1 MRKKQWTA
9 QEKFQIVMMGMK
21 GRNIVELCNEYGITH
36 SVYYDWRDVFLRD
49 GVKLFERG
57 GVNNDKERLENENR
71 RLKEMVGELTI
82 ELKKNDW

>member
-1 MRKKQWTA
+1 MKKKQWTA

>member
-1 MRKKQWTA
+1 MKKKQWTA

-57 GVNNDKERLENENR
+57 GVNSDKERLENENR

>member
-1 MRKKQWTA
+1 MKKKQWTA
-9 QEKFQIVMMGMK
+9 KEKFQIVMMGMK

-36 SVYYDWRDVFLRD
+36 SLYYDWRDVFLRD

-57 GVNNDKERLENENR
+57 GVNSDKERLENENR